1 MPGTKIQTA
10 GTEEGTEEGA
20 LVRLSRTA
28 PAGRSLD
35 KDGNNLLDFKEFQ
48 KAFLKADEK

>member
-1 MPGTKIQTA
+1 MRRASSPFR
-10 GTEEGTEEGA
+10 GA
-20 LVRLSRTA
+20 AT